1 MLKTVL
7 VPLDYAALLPDAAA
21 GAELCVKWN
30 FMHQI
35 LSLELREQKFAAR
48 PRDLSSARH
57 IHCFR
62 ERFLV
67 IRSGPISSVSS
78 LNGDHY
84 G

>member
-21 GAELCVKWN
+21 GARAVCKVEFYASNIESGAERAEV
-30 FMHQI
+30 
-35 LSLELREQKFAAR
+35 AAR

-57 IHCFR
+57 IHCLR

-84 G
+84 C

>member
-1 MLKTVL
+1 MLKSVL

-21 GAELCVKWN
+21 GAGAVCKVEFYASN
-30 FMHQI
+30 I
-35 LSLELREQKFAAR
+35 ESGAAR

-57 IHCFR
+57 IHCLR

-84 G
+84 C